1 MNYENNRWLLNK
13 RPSGMPEDECW
24 LLDKEIISD
33 ISKNEVLI
41 KVDYLSIDPYMR
53 GRMNDS
59 KSYAPPAK
67 IGEPMTGETVG
78 TVIESKSKKFNIGDK
93 VCAHKGWQTHI
104 KVSDKDISLYK
115 IENHEIPIHTYLGA
129 VGMPGR
135 TAYFGLNYVG
145 KPKKG
150 ETLVVSAASGA
161 VGSVVG
167 QLGKHN
173 GLKVIGI
180 AGGEM
185 KCNFVKNELGFD
197 ECIDYKSSD
206 FKDAITNSCSD
217 GIDIYFENVGG
228 ITTQLLAPFL
238 NKGARV
244 PICGYISKY
253 NSPNIIEEETPFHVL
268 GELNPAPMHRF
279 FVNTEW
285 MNEWDAVTNELSQ
298 LVLED
303 KLRFKETITEGFE
316 NAPQGLRDVL
326 SGKNF
331 GKQLIKI

>member
-24 LLDKEIISD
+24 LLDTEIISD
-33 ISKNEVLI
+33 ISKNEILI

-93 VCAHKGWQTHI
+93 VCAHKGWQTYI

-115 IENHEIPIHTYLGA
+115 IENHEIPTHTYLGA

-197 ECIDYKSSD
+197 ECIDYKSPN
-206 FKDAITNSCSD
+206 FKDALISSCND

-228 ITTQLLAPFL
+228 ITTQLIAPLL
-238 NKGARV
+238 NIGARV

-253 NSPNIIEEETPFHVL
+253 NSSNIIEEETPFHVL
-268 GELNPAPMHRF
+268 GELNPTPKHRF

-285 MNEWDAVTNELSQ
+285 MDEWDAVTNELSQ